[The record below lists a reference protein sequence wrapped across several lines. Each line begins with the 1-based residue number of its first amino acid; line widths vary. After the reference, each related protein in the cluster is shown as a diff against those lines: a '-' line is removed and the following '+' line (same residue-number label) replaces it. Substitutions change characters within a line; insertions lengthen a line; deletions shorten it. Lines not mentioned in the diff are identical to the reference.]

1 MQDIHVDIVVPAFRN
16 GTFYHAFREHM
27 EEVEGLHRNVSGD
40 QKFNVS
46 LAEACEVPVK
56 TVKANHNPF
65 IVRILLQKCIYQVY
79 SGIGHGDMLYVRVGI
94 EEFFKFFQCL
104 LRAFRV
110 NEYRMYS
117 AFWKIFFNLVDEP
130 MTSGGIGIRLVS

>member
-1 MQDIHVDIVVPAFRN
+1 MKGSIYHEQAFPR
-16 GTFYHAFREHM
+16 A
-27 EEVEGLHRNVSGD
+27 SD
-40 QKFNVS
+40 
-46 LAEACEVPVK
+46 
-56 TVKANHNPF
+56 PF
-65 IVRILLQKCIYQVY
+65 
-79 SGIGHGDMLYVRVGI
+79 GNMLYVRVGI

-117 AFWKIFFNLVDEP
+117 AFWKIFFNIVDEP